1 MPSMSML
8 RRPGLL
14 LSAAMTITVPGA
26 LAVLA
31 VVGHEHAASES
42 RAEALAL
49 GVNAP
54 SAMQLEAEPVATPE
68 LLSAGPAPVR
78 DAAAQMVKVSGM
90 NERTAIFSV
99 AERGERAAG
108 MRLLGKAAAAAQ
120 NTSYQGVELISES
133 GVNGIAT
140 MVSNVW
146 HSGGGL
152 TVTQTSDAA
161 VLAGSEPYVAYDGDN
176 RSPEG
181 VFGVTTTLVALL
193 GKHYVA
199 LFSGTDS
206 IIGRHALVVDLHRVD
221 GSLAAR
227 FWLDSKTLV
236 PLQRE
241 VFDTSAELIS
251 EDAFVQ
257 VQFGSRATPPAAV
270 PAQANSVESAW
281 SRATPAKLLLELNGR
296 GWRLPAV
303 LPGGLS
309 LYQAAQST
317 TGADQVV
324 DLSYSDGLSV
334 ISLFVQR
341 GTLAP
346 KMTGWQPV
354 SLRGHVVYVAEHSV
368 TWAGRGFVYTVIADA
383 PPRTVEAVVA
393 ALPQNS
399 SPGFLARLGRGLN
412 RLASLV
418 NPFH

>member
-31 VVGHEHAASES
+31 VVGHEHAVSES
-42 RAEALAL
+42 RAEAMAL

-54 SAMQLEAEPVATPE
+54 SAVQPEAEPVATPE

-90 NERTAIFSV
+90 NESTAIFSV

-140 MVSNVW
+140 MISNVW

-181 VFGVTTTLVALL
+181 VFGLTTTLVTLL

-206 IIGRHALVVDLHRVD
+206 LIGRHALVVDLHRVD

-257 VQFGSRATPPAAV
+257 VQFGRRSPAPPEAA
-270 PAQANSVESAW
+270 PANAVESAW

-317 TGADQVV
+317 TGAGQVV

-341 GTLAP
+341 GTLAS
-346 KMTGWQPV
+346 KMAGWQPV

-412 RLASLV
+412 RLASMV